1 MAKGKVLQ
9 TVVNIAGEMSPT
21 LGKSVESLVGKLEG
35 VNKKA
40 LIVSASIAAI
50 GGAAVVGFGKATKYL
65 AGLGNEY
72 DKASNQMAASTGL
85 VGAEL
90 ANMEKQMQ
98 DVYGNNF
105 GEDMADV
112 SNAMTEVYRQTKLA
126 GDALQNTT
134 EDAFALR
141 DTFGYDIPETARAA
155 KAMMQN
161 FGVSGE
167 DAMGLIA
174 AGAQNGLDYSGELI
188 DSINEYSVQF
198 AKLGFSADDMFKVF
212 QAGADSGAWNL
223 DKVGDAVK
231 EFSIRSIDG
240 SKGTINAYKD
250 LGLNADKMMATFAKG
265 GPEAEK
271 AFQQVTTKLIGVKD
285 QVERDAIGVALFGT
299 MWEDLGVD
307 AVKSLANIKNGA
319 YDTGDAMGKINE
331 VKYNDLDS
339 AWQGI
344 KRQAEVALLPAAQ
357 KVSEAFVKL
366 APKISEMVKKAGP
379 VLAELAGK
387 IGPVIEKAIELGEQG
402 FKFVYQ
408 TIQDL
413 APIVTDFA
421 TNGLA
426 WVKDNMNWLIPVV
439 GGLTAAF
446 VAYKAISMGMAA
458 WEAIKAAALASG
470 TVVTGLATAATWALN
485 TAVGFLTSPITLVVA
500 AIGLLVAAGIAL
512 YKNWDTVKAKCIE
525 FGQKIGEIWTNI
537 KNWVSGAIDNL
548 AGKFP
553 LLGGALQGWW
563 KSVQDVFGNVKNIF
577 KGLIDF
583 VKNIF
588 TGNWKGAWDNVV
600 DVFGNI
606 FGMIGNIA
614 KTPINAVIGIINGAI
629 DGINGI
635 GFTVPDWVPGLGG
648 KAFSINVPKIP
659 MLATGG
665 FTEGPSIAGE
675 AGTEA
680 VISFDPAYRQQN
692 LAYWAQAGRMLGAD
706 YADYALG
713 VGTSSNAYYE
723 LGGINF
729 APQIVVH
736 GDADKKTIMEAIE
749 EEYPEFI
756 DMLEDY
762 LSRRGSH
769 AYG

>member
-1 MAKGKVLQ
+1 MAKGKILK
-9 TVVNIAGEMSPT
+9 TIIDISGEISPT
-21 LGKSVESLVGKLEG
+21 LGKSMQSVVDKLEG
-35 VNKKA
+35 VNMKA
-40 LIVSASIAAI
+40 VAAGAAVAAI
-50 GGAAVVGFGKATKYL
+50 GVGAAVGVGKATKYL
-65 AGLGNEY
+65 AGLGNTY
-72 DKASNQMAASTGL
+72 DKAANQMAASTGL
-85 VGAEL
+85 VGDEL

-105 GEDMADV
+105 GEDMQDVAD
-112 SNAMTEVYRQTKLA
+112 SMTEVYRQTGLV

-155 KAMMQN
+155 KAMMKN

-240 SKGTINAYKD
+240 SKGTVNAYKD

-271 AFQQVTTKLIGVKD
+271 AFQQVTQKLIGVKD

-307 AVKSLANIKNGA
+307 AVKALASTKSGA
-319 YDTGDAMGKINE
+319 YDTGDALGKINE

-339 AWQGI
+339 AMQGI

-357 KVSEAFVKL
+357 EVSNAFVKL
-366 APKISEMVKKAGP
+366 APKIQEMVQKAGP
-379 VLAELAGK
+379 VLEELAGY
-387 IGPVIEKAIELGEQG
+387 IGPIVEKAIELGEQG
-402 FKFVYQ
+402 FGYLYEKVQ
-408 TIQDL
+408 EL
-413 APIVTDFA
+413 APIISDFA
-421 TNGLA
+421 QNGLA
-426 WVKDNMNWLIPVV
+426 WVKDNMEWLIPVV

-446 VAYKAISMGMAA
+446 VAYKAISLGMAA
-458 WEAIKAAALASG
+458 WEAIKAAALATG
-470 TVVTGLATAATWALN
+470 TTVTGLATAATWALN

-500 AIGLLVAAGIAL
+500 AIALLVAGGIAL
-512 YKNWDTVKAKCIE
+512 YRNWDTVKIKCMELGAKL
-525 FGQKIGEIWTNI
+525 GEIWGNI
-537 KNWVSGAIDNL
+537 KAFITNAIT
-548 AGKFP
+548 GISERFP
-553 LLGGALQGWW
+553 IFGGYLQGWW
-563 KSVQDVFGNVKNIF
+563 KSIQDVIGSVKGIF

-588 TGNWKGAWDNVV
+588 AGNWSGAWDSIV
-600 DVFGNI
+600 DTFGNI
-606 FGMIGNIA
+606 FGLIGNIA
-614 KTPINAVIGIINGAI
+614 KAPINAVIGIVNGAI
-629 DGINGI
+629 DGINDI
-635 GFTVPDWVPGLGG
+635 GFTIPDWVPGLGG
-648 KAFSINVPKIP
+648 KAFSINIPKIP

-665 FTEGPSIAGE
+665 FTDGPSIAGE

-706 YADYALG
+706 LSDYSLG
-713 VGTSSNAYYE
+713 EGVSGATYYE
-723 LGGINF
+723 MENINF

-736 GDADKKTIMEAIE
+736 GDADKRTIMEAIE
-749 EEYPEFI
+749 EEFPEFI
-756 DMLEDY
+756 DMLESY
-762 LSRRGSH
+762 LQERE
-769 AYG
+769 AYVYG